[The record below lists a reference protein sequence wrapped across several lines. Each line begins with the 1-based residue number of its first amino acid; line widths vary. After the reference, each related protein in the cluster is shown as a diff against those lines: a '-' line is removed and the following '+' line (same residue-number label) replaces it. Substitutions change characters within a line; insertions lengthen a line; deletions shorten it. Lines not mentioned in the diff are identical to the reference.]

1 MKREI
6 AELNSIDPHHAA
18 ELLLLA
24 SWVVHGP
31 FAEMERRIA
40 FVKAEYLMDDKDT
53 AMFLAAVWQLNA
65 EATAR
70 RW

>member
-6 AELNSIDPHHAA
+6 AELNAIDPHHAA

-31 FAEMERRIA
+31 FSKMGRRIA
-40 FVKAEYLMDDKDT
+40 FVKAEYLMNDKDT
-53 AMFLAAVWQLNA
+53 TMFLAAIWQLNA
-65 EATAR
+65 EAAAR

>member
-1 MKREI
+1 MKQEI
-6 AELNSIDPHHAA
+6 TEFNSIDPHHAA

-40 FVKAEYLMDDKDT
+40 FIKAEYLMDNKDT
-53 AMFLAAVWQLNA
+53 AMFLASIWQLNA

>member
-6 AELNSIDPHHAA
+6 FELNAIDPHHAA

-31 FAEMERRIA
+31 FAEMECRIA
-40 FVKAEYLMDDKDT
+40 FIKAEYLLSSKDT
-53 AMFLAAVWQLNA
+53 MMFFAAIWQLNA

>member
-6 AELNSIDPHHAA
+6 AEFNAIDPHHAT

-31 FAEMERRIA
+31 FSKMERRIA
-40 FVKAEYLMDDKDT
+40 FVRAEYLLSSKDT
-53 AMFLAAVWQLNA
+53 AMFLAAIWQLNA
-65 EATAR
+65 EVTAR
-70 RW
+70 R

>member
-6 AELNSIDPHHAA
+6 AELNAVDPHHAA

-24 SWVVHGP
+24 SWVVHGS

-40 FVKAEYLMDDKDT
+40 FIKAEYLMDNKDT
-53 AMFLAAVWQLNA
+53 AMFLASIWQLNA

-70 RW
+70 R

>member
-6 AELNSIDPHHAA
+6 AELNAIDPHHAA

-31 FAEMERRIA
+31 FSKMGRRIA

-53 AMFLAAVWQLNA
+53 AMFLAAIWQLNA

-70 RW
+70 R

>member
-6 AELNSIDPHHAA
+6 TELNSIDPHHTA

-24 SWVVHGP
+24 SWVVRGP

-40 FVKAEYLMDDKDT
+40 FIKAEYLMDNKDT
-53 AMFLAAVWQLNA
+53 AMFLASIWQLNA
-65 EATAR
+65 EATAK

>member
-6 AELNSIDPHHAA
+6 VELDSMDPHHTA

-24 SWVVHGP
+24 SWVIHGP

-40 FVKAEYLMDDKDT
+40 FVKAEYLMDDND
-53 AMFLAAVWQLNA
+53 ASMFLAAIWQLNA

>member
-1 MKREI
+1 MKQEI
-6 AELNSIDPHHAA
+6 TELNAVDPHHTA

-31 FAEMERRIA
+31 FAEMERRIV
-40 FVKAEYLMDDKDT
+40 FIKAEYLMDDKDT

-70 RW
+70 R

>member
-6 AELNSIDPHHAA
+6 AELNAIDPHHAA

-31 FAEMERRIA
+31 FSKMGHRIA
-40 FVKAEYLMDDKDT
+40 FVKAEYLMSSKDT
-53 AMFLAAVWQLNA
+53 AMFLAAIWQLNA

>member
-6 AELNSIDPHHAA
+6 AELNAIDPHHAA

-31 FAEMERRIA
+31 FSKMGRRIA
-40 FVKAEYLMDDKDT
+40 FVKAEYLMNDKDT
-53 AMFLAAVWQLNA
+53 TMFLAAIWQLNA

>member
-6 AELNSIDPHHAA
+6 VKLNAVNPHHTA

-24 SWVVHGP
+24 SWVVHGS
-31 FAEMERRIA
+31 FDEMERRIA
-40 FVKAEYLMDDKDT
+40 FVKAEYLMDDKDI

-70 RW
+70 R

>member
-1 MKREI
+1 MKQEI
-6 AELNSIDPHHAA
+6 AKLNTADPHHTA
-18 ELLLLA
+18 EVLLLA

-40 FVKAEYLMDDKDT
+40 FIKAEYLMDDKDT
-53 AMFLAAVWQLNA
+53 AMFLAAIWQLNA

-70 RW
+70 R

>member
-6 AELNSIDPHHAA
+6 AELNAINPHHAA
-18 ELLLLA
+18 ELLRLA

-31 FAEMERRIA
+31 FAEMECRIA
-40 FVKAEYLMDDKDT
+40 FVKAEYLMDGKDT
-53 AMFLAAVWQLNA
+53 AIFLAAIWQLNA

-70 RW
+70 R

>member
-6 AELNSIDPHHAA
+6 FELNAIDPHHAA

-24 SWVVHGP
+24 NWVVHGP

-40 FVKAEYLMDDKDT
+40 FVKAEYLMNDKDT
-53 AMFLAAVWQLNA
+53 SMFLAAIWQLSA
-65 EATAR
+65 ETTAR
-70 RW
+70 G

>member
-6 AELNSIDPHHAA
+6 TELNSTDPRHTA

-31 FAEMERRIA
+31 FAEMEHRIA
-40 FVKAEYLMDDKDT
+40 FIKAEYLMGDKDT
-53 AMFLAAVWQLNA
+53 ATFLAAIWQLNA